1 MSINNSQ
8 VYAEVYAVL
17 SALGD
22 EYLRQ
27 TPKQILNFIAENRDK
42 NLVVKIDPDIPLEK
56 QPLSTECT
64 AMIAMLKLDYW
75 CGSKEEKD
83 ELQALLNLNE
93 EKHGTA
99 PLSAESKTTWI
110 KMLKNKKIK
119 NKKTNS

>member
-1 MSINNSQ
+1 MSINQ
-8 VYAEVYAVL
+8 QTVYAEVYAVL

-22 EYLRQ
+22 EYIRK
-27 TPKQILNFIAENRDK
+27 TPNRILDFIADNRDK
-42 NLVVKIDPDIPLEK
+42 DIKIKIASDIPLEE
-56 QPLSTECT
+56 QSLSAECL
-64 AMIAMLKLDYW
+64 AILAWLKLDYW

-93 EKHGTA
+93 EKHGAA

-110 KMLKNKKIK
+110 KLLKNKKTK